1 MFWRLEKDFSFLQTF
16 IKLETQNINNVIV
29 KNIQFEQSDKKYD
42 FIETINVKIYENL
55 ILYENKYCYSMT
67 SIINDESILFQY
79 KKININSFPF
89 LLNYDFD
96 ENIEFSIV
104 ELKNSYRID
113 ENIKNVLRSYEIK
126 MV

>member
-29 KNIQFEQSDKKYD
+29 KNIQFEQSEKKYD

-79 KKININSFPF
+79 KKLNINSFPF

-96 ENIEFSIV
+96 ENIEFSIT

-113 ENIKNVLRSYEIK
+113 ENIKNVSRSYEIK

>member
-1 MFWRLEKDFSFLQTF
+1 
-16 IKLETQNINNVIV
+16 
-29 KNIQFEQSDKKYD
+29 
-42 FIETINVKIYENL
+42 
-55 ILYENKYCYSMT
+55 MT

>member
-16 IKLETQNINNVIV
+16 IKLETQNINNVVV

-79 KKININSFPF
+79 KKLNINSFPF

-113 ENIKNVLRSYEIK
+113 ENIKNVSRSYEIK

>member
-16 IKLETQNINNVIV
+16 IKLETQNINNVVV

-113 ENIKNVLRSYEIK
+113 ENIKNVSRSYEIK

>member
-16 IKLETQNINNVIV
+16 IKLETQNINNVVV

>member
-1 MFWRLEKDFSFLQTF
+1 MFWKLDKDFSFLQTF

-29 KNIQFEQSDKKYD
+29 KNIQFEQSDKKYN

-79 KKININSFPF
+79 KKLNINSFPF

-104 ELKNSYRID
+104 EFKNTYRID
-113 ENIKNVLRSYEIK
+113 ENIKNILRSYEIK
-126 MV
+126 IV

>member
-79 KKININSFPF
+79 KKLNINSFPF

-113 ENIKNVLRSYEIK
+113 ENIKNVSRSYEIK

>member
-16 IKLETQNINNVIV
+16 IKLETQNINNVVV

-67 SIINDESILFQY
+67 SIINDKSILFQY
-79 KKININSFPF
+79 KKLNINSFPF

-113 ENIKNVLRSYEIK
+113 ENIKNVSRSYEIK